1 MTRWNLSANDVIRI
15 ISPDDEM
22 GPSKWGEPGYHS
34 VGQSALQCIRHSL
47 EAAGKDPAE
56 VRSILD
62 LPCGHGRVLRYLK
75 AAFPDAA
82 ITACDLSRDGVDFCA
97 ATFGARPVY
106 SVDDPARIPLEREA
120 FDLIW
125 VGSLFTHFDAER
137 WPGFLNALRS
147 FLRPRG
153 VLVFTTHGRAAWHL
167 LTTSSDFEW
176 GVPYYRITSLLH
188 DYRRTGFGYG
198 RYPWSNTYGVSLSTA
213 DWVLRR
219 LEAIDELRLV
229 YCSERAWSNFHD
241 VFAMIREPDWHVR
254 QPPIPTW
261 RLIRHKMREVLKPG
275 SRGWR

>member
-1 MTRWNLSANDVIRI
+1 
-15 ISPDDEM
+15 
-22 GPSKWGEPGYHS
+22 
-34 VGQSALQCIRHSL
+34 
-47 EAAGKDPAE
+47 
-56 VRSILD
+56 
-62 LPCGHGRVLRYLK
+62 VLRYLK

-106 SVDDPARIPLEREA
+106 SDHDPARIPLESEA

-125 VGSLFTHFDAER
+125 VGSLFTHFDAKL

-153 VLVFTTHGRAAWHL
+153 VLVFTTHGRRASRL
-167 LTTSSDFEW
+167 LTASTDLEW
-176 GVPYYRITSLLH
+176 HIPYYRITSILH

-198 RYPWSNTYGVSLSTA
+198 RYPWSNNYGVSLSSA

-229 YCSERAWSNFHD
+229 YCGEMAWSGFQD
-241 VFAMIREPDWHVR
+241 VFATIREPHWHAR
-254 QPPIPTW
+254 QLPIPVW
-261 RLIRHKMREVLKPG
+261 RLIKHKMREVVKP
-275 SRGWR
+275 RREVVKPR